1 MAIVF
6 FIAGLFLGSF
16 YLVLGLRL
24 PKKEDVIFSRSHCDS
39 CGHTLKWYN
48 LIPIFSYIFQ
58 KGKCTYC
65 HQKISPLNIIVE
77 LATAVLFMIGYIMYG
92 FSYEFYMYLIITS
105 LMIIIFVSDF
115 NYMIILDSPLVV
127 AIILIL
133 ILKFVYFG
141 YKEALLGIVNGL
153 LLFAVMYFIQFLGE
167 KIFKR
172 ESLGGG
178 DVKFSFIIGLALNF
192 QLGLIVLILS
202 TFLALPYSLSC
213 LYLTKNNEVPYGP
226 FLVGA
231 LFIVFVF
238 LDKFQ
243 ALLNFIFN
251 I

>member
-1 MAIVF
+1 MAILFLV
-6 FIAGLFLGSF
+6 IGLFLGSF

-24 PKKEDVIFSRSHCDS
+24 PKKEDAIFSRSHCDS

-58 KGKCTYC
+58 KGKCTFC
-65 HQKISPLNIIVE
+65 HKKINPINIIVE
-77 LATAVLFMIGYIMYG
+77 LATGILFMIGYIMYG
-92 FSYEFYMYLIITS
+92 FSYEFYMYLILAS

-115 NYMIILDSPLVV
+115 NYMIILDSPLVIS
-127 AIILIL
+127 IILIL
-133 ILKFVYFG
+133 ILKFIYFG
-141 YKEALLGIVNGL
+141 YKEVIFAIINGL
-153 LLFAVMYFIQFLGE
+153 LLFVVMYFIQFIGE

-178 DVKFSFIIGLALNF
+178 DVKFAFIIGLTLNF
-192 QLGLIVLILS
+192 QLGLITLILS
-202 TFLALPYSLSC
+202 TFLALPYSLAC

-231 LFIVFVF
+231 LFIVFIF

-243 ALLNFIFN
+243 AFINFIFG